1 MSVLLLFASNRLNT
15 SLEGIDQLRAIFCL
29 PQLVDDCLFL
39 KLFLLISQLL
49 LSNLLLE
56 FLNLIKSPNKV
67 LFEVAF
73 DVISYLLHAI
83 VEMVDFASVE
93 LILDEVRELLI
104 VVLAV
109 FGISRAFSFSVRPIK
124 LCLEPEQ
131 FSGCSCLIRC
141 SRVVGLRV
149 KG

>member
-29 PQLVDDCLFL
+29 PQLVNDCLLL

-49 LSNLLLE
+49 LSDFLLK

-93 LILDEVRELLI
+93 LILDEIRELLI

-109 FGISRAFSFSVRPIK
+109 LGISRAFSFGVRPIE

-131 FSGCSCLIRC
+131 FSGCPCLIRC

>member
-93 LILDEVRELLI
+93 LILNEVRELLI

-109 FGISRAFSFSVRPIK
+109 MASLGPSPSAYGRLNFVWNLNSLAVAPA
-124 LCLEPEQ
+124 
-131 FSGCSCLIRC
+131 
-141 SRVVGLRV
+141 
-149 KG
+149 

>member
-29 PQLVDDCLFL
+29 PQLVNDCLLL

-49 LSNLLLE
+49 LSDLLLK

-93 LILDEVRELLI
+93 LILDEIRELLI

-109 FGISRAFSFSVRPIK
+109 FGISRAFSFGVRPIE

-131 FSGCSCLIRC
+131 FSGCPCLIRC

>member
-1 MSVLLLFASNRLNT
+1 LSVLLLFASNRLNT

-29 PQLVDDCLFL
+29 PQLVNDCLLL

-49 LSNLLLE
+49 LSDLLLK

-93 LILDEVRELLI
+93 LILDEIRELLI

-109 FGISRAFSFSVRPIK
+109 FGISRAFSFGVRPIE

-131 FSGCSCLIRC
+131 FSGCPCLIRC

>member
-29 PQLVDDCLFL
+29 PQLVNDCLLL

-49 LSNLLLE
+49 LSDLLLK

-93 LILDEVRELLI
+93 LILDEIRELLI

-109 FGISRAFSFSVRPIK
+109 LGISRAFSFGVRPIE

-131 FSGCSCLIRC
+131 FSGCPCLIRC